1 MKKFLQ
7 NKKLLSA
14 FIIVVVILSVLGGS
28 VSLRNRRN
36 TRNTPLLIQSLG
48 NDVVALGTRIVDVPV
63 GLVSGGLNSVHD
75 ILNTQEENNHLKRE
89 VTNLG
94 QTKARNSALEK
105 ENRQLKSAL
114 KLKDTLSGYTMVN
127 ASVISRSPDTWSD
140 LLVINKGSSAGIKKN
155 MAVMCDGGVIGR
167 IVEANAASSKV
178 ELLTTTDESANRF
191 SVQADAANGKTVHGI
206 ITVTSNN
213 YLAFTQVVDGRKL
226 KAGTRVYTSGMGGNS
241 PKGLLIGTVTTTTRD
256 SFGLSDQIRI
266 KPAGDISDPSVVTV
280 IERQVAN

>member
-1 MKKFLQ
+1 ME
-7 NKKLLSA
+7 A
-14 FIIVVVILSVLGGS
+14 YA
-28 VSLRNRRN
+28 
-36 TRNTPLLIQSLG
+36 PLLIQSLG
-48 NDVVALGTRIVDVPV
+48 NDIVALGTRIVDVPV
-63 GLVSGGLNSVHD
+63 GWISGGLNSAHD

-89 VTNLG
+89 ITNLG
-94 QTKARNSALEK
+94 QTKVRNSALEK

-114 KLKDTLSGYTMVN
+114 KLKDTLSGYTLVN

-140 LLVINKGSSAGIKKN
+140 LLTINKGSSAGIRKN
-155 MAVMCDGGVIGR
+155 MAVMCGGGVIGR

-191 SVQADAANGKTVHGI
+191 SVQADAVNGKTVHGI

-213 YLAFTQVVDGRKL
+213 NLAFTQVVDGRKL

-266 KPAGDISDPSVVTV
+266 KPAGDINDPSVVTV